1 MQEATQQSQG
11 MNSNMDESQTERSQT
26 PKATCCMIA
35 FIWHSG
41 RDKTVGTENRAVAAG
56 ALGYKKGLTSRVA
69 QGNSGG
75 DGIVL

>member
-1 MQEATQQSQG
+1 
-11 MNSNMDESQTERSQT
+11 
-26 PKATCCMIA
+26 MIA
-35 FIWHSG
+35 FIWHSR
-41 RDKTVGTENRAVAAG
+41 RDRTVGAENRAVAAR